1 MTVTYEY
8 KQHLIEQQAKSEELM
23 LEEFHQGHYT
33 MEDPLIKVNPYLIN
47 PLAAV
52 ILFET
57 EEETAITVRV
67 KGKKKEQD
75 FYHSFG
81 RAKEHVLPIIG
92 LYSDYENQIEIYP
105 WQKYDEKVTVTIQ
118 TEAVKQDSL
127 VESMETT
134 PAYMQDNVLM
144 MGPAIS
150 DLAMAVDS
158 AGDVR
163 MALTVPMAWDIK
175 RQKNGNLIMGSE
187 RVIRMPYFV
196 SGLYEFSPV
205 GKIYREVRVPRGYH
219 HDQVRLP
226 NGDFLALSCD
236 IENGTVEDQL
246 LVIDGVTGHEKRHI
260 NYRNFIRP
268 GASKS
273 GSWSDED
280 WFHCNAVW
288 YDENTHSITLSGR
301 HINAM
306 VNIDFDTEKL
316 NWIISDPEGWPEEYH
331 PYIFKP
337 KGDKFEWPYEQ
348 HAVSITPLGD
358 VMCFDN
364 HHYGS
369 SKKENYLAAKDS
381 YSRGVKYRIDTDTM
395 EIEQIWQYGKE
406 RGSEFFSPYICNTTY
421 YNEGHYLIHSGGIA
435 YDGEGNP
442 SEDLGPFAALD
453 DPNAKMEAITVEVAN
468 GKKELELRVAS
479 NYYRATKMPLYAKAG
494 NNLSLGRGTIQG
506 SLGITSQIDLDIPC
520 EETGEDLPKSCE
532 GRIVDEMDMFTF
544 YAKFESGQMV
554 LLVLEG
560 EKETRRYFISTSKGK
575 RGAMCTGTFL
585 PGDDRDTRTA
595 VSKEGL
601 EGTYKVSVIVDDKK
615 YQTGITIHA

>member
-163 MALTVPMAWDIK
+163 MALNVPMAWDIK

-288 YDENTHSITLSGR
+288 YDENTNSITLSGR

-316 NWIISDPEGWPEEYH
+316 NWIISDPEGWPEE
-331 PYIFKP
+331 
-337 KGDKFEWPYEQ
+337 
-348 HAVSITPLGD
+348 
-358 VMCFDN
+358 
-364 HHYGS
+364 
-369 SKKENYLAAKDS
+369 
-381 YSRGVKYRIDTDTM
+381 
-395 EIEQIWQYGKE
+395 
-406 RGSEFFSPYICNTTY
+406 
-421 YNEGHYLIHSGGIA
+421 
-435 YDGEGNP
+435 
-442 SEDLGPFAALD
+442 
-453 DPNAKMEAITVEVAN
+453 
-468 GKKELELRVAS
+468 
-479 NYYRATKMPLYAKAG
+479 
-494 NNLSLGRGTIQG
+494 
-506 SLGITSQIDLDIPC
+506 
-520 EETGEDLPKSCE
+520 
-532 GRIVDEMDMFTF
+532 
-544 YAKFESGQMV
+544 
-554 LLVLEG
+554 
-560 EKETRRYFISTSKGK
+560 
-575 RGAMCTGTFL
+575 
-585 PGDDRDTRTA
+585 
-595 VSKEGL
+595 
-601 EGTYKVSVIVDDKK
+601 
-615 YQTGITIHA
+615 